1 MLPAAVGCAV
11 PAPAVRPGPTQQME
25 PRAQRRRRS
34 RQLVAAFLRDPG
46 SGRVYRRGKLIGKVG
61 VSARAYTHP
70 SSKTR
75 EGGELEGS
83 RAGREGTR
91 DDWHLRSPEFGV
103 WAAGQM
109 ARWEPHLACCLRA
122 CAGRVCARVSRA
134 LSIPWVHNWCSTRN
148 GEAVTHAPPPRGGC

>member
-1 MLPAAVGCAV
+1 M
-11 PAPAVRPGPTQQME
+11 
-25 PRAQRRRRS
+25 
-34 RQLVAAFLRDPG
+34 AAFLRDPG

-103 WAAGQM
+103 WAAGRM

-148 GEAVTHAPPPRGGC
+148 GEAVTHAPPPAVGAEQRVGSVPCTHLPTWLWLGIAPSVAEGAGGC